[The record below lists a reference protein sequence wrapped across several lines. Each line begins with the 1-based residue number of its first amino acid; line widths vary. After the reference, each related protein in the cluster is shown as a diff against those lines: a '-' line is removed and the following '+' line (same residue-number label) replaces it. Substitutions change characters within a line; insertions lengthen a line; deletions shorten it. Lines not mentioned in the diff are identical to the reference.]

1 MNDYIVVYEIL
12 SDVYKRQAYA
22 SISLSRRICLAQNRE
37 FVTRFVYGVLQDD
50 VKLNYYISCLTSK
63 KPQNSVTVLLKM
75 GMYCIG
81 SMDSVPDYASVNN
94 ILDLA
99 KELGK
104 AGSCGFLNGVL
115 KNFCRQTPA
124 PPKEKAARLSVTA
137 SVPLWIVRAY
147 IKQYGFEK
155 TEAFLTA
162 VPDEREHMRIN
173 TELISVA
180 GMKDKLDAAGAEYDD
195 DPEFDDCLF
204 VRNSPALK
212 GMFDEGLFTYQSKCS
227 MRCCKTAEVKDGAKV
242 LDMCAAP
249 GGKAVYISAMAKDVS
264 VTACDIYHHRLDLIQ
279 AYARRMR
286 RKLDIRLMDAT
297 VANKAFFGAFDVVMC
312 DVPCS
317 NLGVAAKKPDVYLF
331 KEQSQIFGL
340 AQEQYRILCNGA
352 RYVKAGGDVIYS
364 TCTLLKEENGYV
376 VKRFIKEHRKYKLVE
391 SRQYFPD
398 GEGSDGFFVAKI
410 KRTEE

>member
-1 MNDYIVVYEIL
+1 MNDYRVVYEIL

-81 SMDSVPDYASVNN
+81 SMDSVPDYAAVNN

-180 GMKDKLDAAGAEYDD
+180 EMKDKLDAAGAEYDD
-195 DPEFDDCLF
+195 DPEF
-204 VRNSPALK
+204 
-212 GMFDEGLFTYQSKCS
+212 
-227 MRCCKTAEVKDGAKV
+227 
-242 LDMCAAP
+242 
-249 GGKAVYISAMAKDVS
+249 
-264 VTACDIYHHRLDLIQ
+264 
-279 AYARRMR
+279 
-286 RKLDIRLMDAT
+286 
-297 VANKAFFGAFDVVMC
+297 
-312 DVPCS
+312 
-317 NLGVAAKKPDVYLF
+317 
-331 KEQSQIFGL
+331 
-340 AQEQYRILCNGA
+340 
-352 RYVKAGGDVIYS
+352 
-364 TCTLLKEENGYV
+364 
-376 VKRFIKEHRKYKLVE
+376 
-391 SRQYFPD
+391 
-398 GEGSDGFFVAKI
+398 
-410 KRTEE
+410 